1 MTIGF
6 IIGAIFASVVVIFIG
21 LMMNLYCSNK
31 WYHPVGLVI
40 VGIVLACL
48 WGFGIFY
55 FGHTESGK
63 RALKNQNSELNGGI
77 EREVNVYDV
86 EGDLIQSYRGKF
98 DIEYENERILF
109 DDENGNRHIIYFKT
123 GTIIVNEM

>member
-6 IIGAIFASVVVIFIG
+6 IIIAIVASVFVIGVG
-21 LMMNLYCSNK
+21 LMINMYCSDT

-40 VGIVLACL
+40 IGIILACF
-48 WGFGIFY
+48 WGLGIFY
-55 FGHTESGK
+55 FGYTESGK
-63 RALKNQNSELNGGI
+63 RALKSQNSELNGGI